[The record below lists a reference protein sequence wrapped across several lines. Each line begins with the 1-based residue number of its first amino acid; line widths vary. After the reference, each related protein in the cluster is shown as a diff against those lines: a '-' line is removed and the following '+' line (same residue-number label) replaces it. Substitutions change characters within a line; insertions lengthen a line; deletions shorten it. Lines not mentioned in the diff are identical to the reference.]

1 MTRSGERGP
10 TCRDLA
16 GFLGLSL
23 LLFFLTMPAVSPGAT
38 TGTDPRTYD
47 KTKSQLKIEIGLKAR
62 RARRIEEAVAAF
74 EDAFE
79 AYPSNVYPLL
89 LWGETLCDVGLY
101 SQANQVL
108 GRIPLK
114 SLPPN
119 GQAQVHLLFGKI
131 AIASGSL
138 EGAGVCYGEAL
149 KAHPDNEPARIRL
162 AMVNECLG
170 FSRQAGEL
178 LEKVQLSPELSFR
191 DRVTVFLLDLG
202 HGNFLRAWEVSG
214 ELAAF
219 QPPVTSDDEEP
230 GWLGW
235 ALSWQVPFFVV
246 ALPLGL
252 GGLSGA
258 VYLFVLL
265 GGLWFLAGRLT
276 PEGGA
281 GLGLLFIGLAAGHVG
296 TAWWLGMDNLRLA
309 LLGDTFFLFDPIWL
323 LPRLVAA
330 SHLITLSLFLIF
342 PLFFLLPEAL
352 RPQKRELFAIWFFCW
367 WFMMFVLAFQS
378 RLGGEIRWPL
388 MVVSLGLTGLFCL
401 GMPLGRYLFFL
412 VGSTLGL
419 KGGPFLAAPVAVKGS
434 IGFTDAKI
442 LESNAQK
449 HFDLDEFDQA
459 VSLSRKL
466 LTGTDRKGFPGCW
479 LLLIRS
485 LIEREDLVEAERSL
499 KDFLATFQKSSVLA
513 SGQLLSAWYKSL
525 TGDHSG
531 ALSLIKSIPEE
542 RIQGFS
548 VNEAA
553 LSLLVLGRCDMAFN
567 QPVQAHIDLSKALS
581 FVRHPLTAA
590 QILCELAELDTT
602 MNRLDWSL
610 KWLEQAGSLKGGK
623 KTQSLGKV
631 IESMV
636 VQVQGQTEQALVLA
650 RIACQA
656 CGRNG
661 RAWAWQGHL
670 LCLQGKQ
677 NEAEHLLEKMAPGSA
692 DAEKL
697 MTEITRKKG

>member
-1 MTRSGERGP
+1 MTRSGERWP
-10 TCRDLA
+10 ARQDLA
-16 GFLGLSL
+16 GFLCLSL
-23 LLFFLTMPAVSPGAT
+23 LLLLFIPWVSSGAT

-62 RARRIEEAVAAF
+62 QARRIEDAVAAF

-114 SLPPN
+114 SLPPT
-119 GQAQVHLLFGKI
+119 GQAHVHLLLGKI
-131 AIASGSL
+131 AIASGAL
-138 EGAGVCYGEAL
+138 ELAGVCFGDAL

-170 FSRQAGEL
+170 LSMRAEEL
-178 LEKVQLSPELSFR
+178 LDKVQLPPGLSYR

-202 HGNFLRAWEVSG
+202 HANFLRAWEVSG

-219 QPPVTSDDEEP
+219 QPPVTSDDEDS
-230 GWLGW
+230 GWMDW
-235 ALSWQVPFFVV
+235 VFSWQLPFFVI

-258 VYLFVLL
+258 VYLLL
-265 GGLWFLAGRLT
+265 LLVGLWFLAGRLT
-276 PEGGA
+276 PAGGL
-281 GLGLLFIGLAAGHVG
+281 GLGLLFIGLAVGHVG
-296 TAWWLGMDNLRLA
+296 TAWWLGVDGLRLA
-309 LLGDTFFLFDPIWL
+309 LLSDAFSLFDPVWL
-323 LPRLVAA
+323 LPRMVAA
-330 SHLITLSLFLIF
+330 SHLITLSLYLVF

-352 RPQKRELFAIWFFCW
+352 RPQKRELFALWFFCW

-378 RLGGEIRWPL
+378 RLGGEVRWPL
-388 MVVSLGLTGLFCL
+388 MAVSLGLTGLFCL

-412 VGSTLGL
+412 VGSHLGL
-419 KGGPFLAAPVAVKGS
+419 KGAQLISPPVAAKGA

-499 KDFLATFQKSSVLA
+499 KDFTAAFQKSSVLA
-513 SGQLLSAWYKSL
+513 SGQLLAAWYKSL
-525 TGDHSG
+525 TGDHAG
-531 ALSLIKSIPEE
+531 ALSLIQSIPEE
-542 RIQGFS
+542 RVKGFS

-553 LSLLVLGRCDMAFN
+553 LSLLVLGRCNMAFN

-581 FVRHPLTAA
+581 FVRHPLTGA

-610 KWLEQAGSLKGGK
+610 KWLEQVSSLKGGK

-656 CGRNG
+656 CGKNG

-677 NEAEHLLEKMAPGSA
+677 SEAEHLLEKMAPGSA

-697 MTEITRKKG
+697 MTEITQKKG